1 MTKLA
6 ERVPL
11 TLGAYRM
18 VTSAGVALVPH
29 LLEARLKRG
38 KEHPDRIGERR
49 GEPSAPRPPG
59 PMVWVHGASVGEFIA
74 VLPLVERIRARGF
87 TVLMTTGTVTSATL
101 AEKRLPPGAFHQFI
115 PLDLPPFISRFLDYW
130 RPDLGLFVE
139 SDLWPNLI
147 VMAADRKIPL
157 ILVNGRMSDRSYRR
171 WRRLPRTIEAL
182 LRRFD
187 LCLAR
192 TADDAERFGAL
203 GAPRVTVTGN
213 LKLDVPVPPRDPRK
227 LQALTAATR
236 GRTVVVAAS
245 THAGEESVI
254 ADVHRRLKI
263 TFPALL
269 TIIAPRHPQRGDAVE
284 ATVSAAGLRSAL
296 RSRDELP
303 NADTDV
309 YIFDTLGEMGLI
321 YQLAPIVFMGGSLV
335 RHGGQNPIEPVKL
348 GAAILHGPYVSNFSE
363 IYGELDQE
371 GGAELVTDASS
382 LTTRIG
388 AWLKDSA
395 ERDRIAAAAKRSI
408 DELGGALDR
417 TIAALEPYFMQLRI
431 QSRPADA

>member
-1 MTKLA
+1 
-6 ERVPL
+6 
-11 TLGAYRM
+11 
-18 VTSAGVALVPH
+18 
-29 LLEARLKRG
+29 
-38 KEHPDRIGERR
+38 
-49 GEPSAPRPPG
+49 
-59 PMVWVHGASVGEFIA
+59 
-74 VLPLVERIRARGF
+74 
-87 TVLMTTGTVTSATL
+87 
-101 AEKRLPPGAFHQFI
+101 
-115 PLDLPPFISRFLDYW
+115 
-130 RPDLGLFVE
+130 
-139 SDLWPNLI
+139 
-147 VMAADRKIPL
+147 
-157 ILVNGRMSDRSYRR
+157 
-171 WRRLPRTIEAL
+171 
-182 LRRFD
+182 
-187 LCLAR
+187 
-192 TADDAERFGAL
+192 
-203 GAPRVTVTGN
+203 
-213 LKLDVPVPPRDPRK
+213 
-227 LQALTAATR
+227 LTAATR

-269 TIIAPRHPQRGDAVE
+269 TIVAPRHPQRGDAVE

-303 NADTDV
+303 DADTDV

-321 YQLAPIVFMGGSLV
+321 YQLARIVFMGGSLV

-348 GAAILHGPYVSNFSE
+348 GAAILHGPHVSNFSE
-363 IYGELDQE
+363 IYAELDQD
-371 GGAELVTDASS
+371 GGAELVTDAGS

-408 DELGGALDR
+408 EQLGGALDR